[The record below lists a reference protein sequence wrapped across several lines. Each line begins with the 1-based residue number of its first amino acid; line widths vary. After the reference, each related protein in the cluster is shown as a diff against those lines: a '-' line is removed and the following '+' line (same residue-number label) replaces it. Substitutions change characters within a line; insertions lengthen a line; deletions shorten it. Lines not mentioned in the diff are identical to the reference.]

1 MAALLI
7 MIHFNLVPSWWNV
20 GSKGHTKLISE
31 DNEEH
36 EQKMGWELVDIQGM
50 EGFWAVNQE

>member
-1 MAALLI
+1 